1 MVTIESITPRSA
13 PALLDQAR
21 DLFRL
26 YGEFLC
32 FSGRPAL
39 FCFSRLEDEIASLPA
54 AYTDKGG
61 EVLLAMEGAEAA
73 GCIAYRAMGSSDAT
87 CCEIKRL
94 FVSSAY
100 RGQALAARVES
111 KSIQEQTEML
121 GQRTEG

>member
-1 MVTIESITPRSA
+1 MVRIESITPRSA

-26 YGEFLC
+26 YGEFLRV
-32 FSGRPAL
+32 SGGPAL
-39 FCFSRLEDEIASLPA
+39 FCFSRFEDEIASLPA

-61 EVLLAMEGAEAA
+61 EVLLATDGAEAA
-73 GCIAYRAMGSSDAT
+73 GCIPYRAMGSSDAT

-100 RGQALAARVES
+100 RGQALGKLLTSARSSV
-111 KSIQEQTEML
+111 L
-121 GQRTEG
+121 DRTDRTA